1 MKDYKETGTWWTR
14 YVEPS
19 GEATVGAAN
28 MNVRA
33 PALLPSVCV
42 DVSRRV
48 WLCMRVSDCGAC
60 PRSEASACPLCMR
73 FYRFAALLPPAP
85 LAAAAAAPHD
95 TLPHR
100 RALQV
105 ARSEQA
111 GGGACRRKRPKSLP
125 GSTGMLGGCLTL
137 SIMSSAPQLRP
148 SAAQRKGRS
157 ATDAADADEVAR
169 RCGPVMGWSGGG
181 RSSGGHS
188 RPQRRGRE
196 DQMEE

>member
-1 MKDYKETGTWWTR
+1 MKGYKETWTWWTR

-42 DVSRRV
+42 DVSSRV

-60 PRSEASACPLCMR
+60 PRSEACAGPLCMR

-95 TLPHR
+95 TLRH
-100 RALQV
+100 
-105 ARSEQA
+105 
-111 GGGACRRKRPKSLP
+111 
-125 GSTGMLGGCLTL
+125 
-137 SIMSSAPQLRP
+137 
-148 SAAQRKGRS
+148 SAAR
-157 ATDAADADEVAR
+157 AAAAH
-169 RCGPVMGWSGGG
+169 
-181 RSSGGHS
+181 HS
-188 RPQRRGRE
+188 L
-196 DQMEE
+196 EE